1 MKEQQI
7 IISGIGGQ
15 GVLFLTRVLT
25 EAAMLKDLDVLTSE
39 THGMAMRGG
48 SVISH
53 VKAGS
58 FKSPLIRSGQAD
70 VGLFLHEGNLE
81 VHRNFLKP
89 DGMLFLNSATSGNGS
104 INATEL
110 AKQAGSLV
118 ITNLALLGFALK
130 SGALFCSAAEIEEV
144 LRRISPAKKLEIN
157 LKGLRLGLEASMK
170 S

>member
-25 EAAMLKDLDVLTSE
+25 EAAMLKGLDVLTSE

-53 VKAGS
+53 VKAGA

-81 VHRNFLKP
+81 VHRNFIKP
-89 DGMLFLNSATSGNGS
+89 DGRIFLNSAGSGNGS
-104 INATEL
+104 VNATEL
-110 AKQAGSLV
+110 AKRAGSLV
-118 ITNLALLGFALK
+118 IANLALLGYALK
-130 SGALFCSAAEIEEV
+130 NDALFCSAADIEEV
-144 LRRISPAKKLEIN
+144 LRRISSPKQLELN
-157 LKGLRLGLEASMK
+157 LKGLRLGLDAQ
-170 S
+170 